1 MKTTGQYG
9 VRAQGN
15 GRKADAGWK
24 RPLSREQAWEQVKRF
39 RADGGY
45 SLIEVVDFDADKVVY
60 SE

>member
-1 MKTTGQYG
+1 MKTNGNYG
-9 VRAQGN
+9 VRAQGA
-15 GRKADAGWK
+15 GRVANVGWK
-24 RPLSREQAWEQVKRF
+24 RPMSREQAWAQVKRF